1 MRTKSL
7 LMIVLLSVLS
17 MSAQAAGGPVHEN
30 FTDLIALSNSAVEVG
45 QQGDAQTFIAKTNE
59 TLEVLNA
66 QEERGSSIRL
76 QRADEELR
84 AALKAA
90 KAGNLS
96 LAVAAVEKGIVV
108 MKAEK

>member
-1 MRTKSL
+1 MKTKL
-7 LMIVLLSVLS
+7 ILMAGLIYALS
-17 MSAQAAGGPVHEN
+17 MGAHAAGGPLHEN
-30 FTDLIALSNSAVEVG
+30 FTDLIALSNAALEVG
-45 QQGDAQTFIAKTNE
+45 QQGDAKAFIAKTTE

-66 QEERGSSIRL
+66 QEEKGSSIRL

-90 KAGNLS
+90 KAGNLP
-96 LAVAAVEKGIVV
+96 AGVAAVEKGIAV